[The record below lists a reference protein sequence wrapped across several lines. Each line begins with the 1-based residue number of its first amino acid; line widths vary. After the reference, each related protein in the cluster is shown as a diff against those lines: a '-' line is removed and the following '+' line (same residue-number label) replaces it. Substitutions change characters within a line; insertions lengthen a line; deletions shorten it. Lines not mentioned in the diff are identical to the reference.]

1 MAVASIVDG
10 TARVAKVSHST
21 MVRRRFRKQVSGVV
35 SLVVLSL
42 LVLLVIIVPIFS
54 PFDSYTANATQAYA
68 PAGTVDS
75 LSGSVHWLGTDF
87 IGRDFLVRLFIGGRI
102 PLAVSMGATLLLV
115 IIGTFLGLLAGY
127 YGGWVDIVLMR
138 FTDFIL
144 AIPMLPMYLLVLRWL
159 RELPGLQ
166 PWWKSAEINPPLTLA
181 VITGVFALLGWP
193 GLARLVRSS
202 VLSLRSQAFVEAAK
216 ALGASNYRIIFK
228 HLLPNSFAPIAVAA
242 TFAVGDFIILE
253 AILAYFVQG
262 ISEPPFPTWGNMLAL
277 VQGLAINVTNL
288 NPFEEIRAYLFL
300 LPTLMIFLTV
310 ICINYVGDGLRNAL
324 DPHGNM

>member
-1 MAVASIVDG
+1 
-10 TARVAKVSHST
+10 
-21 MVRRRFRKQVSGVV
+21 
-35 SLVVLSL
+35 
-42 LVLLVIIVPIFS
+42 
-54 PFDSYTANATQAYA
+54 
-68 PAGTVDS
+68 
-75 LSGSVHWLGTDF
+75 
-87 IGRDFLVRLFIGGRI
+87 
-102 PLAVSMGATLLLV
+102 
-115 IIGTFLGLLAGY
+115 
-127 YGGWVDIVLMR
+127 
-138 FTDFIL
+138 
-144 AIPMLPMYLLVLRWL
+144 MYLLVLRWL